1 MDRLQRAATAGLMLT
16 LLAGCTTYTWEDGH
30 RETVWGV
37 PAEEETKRH
46 EEDRQ
51 PDPIEYRVPGEI
63 PE

>member
-1 MDRLQRAATAGLMLT
+1 MNRPLRSAAGLALAL
-16 LLAGCTTYTWEDGH
+16 LLAGCTTYAWEDGR

-37 PAEEETKRH
+37 PAQEETKRH

-51 PDPIEYRVPGEI
+51 PDPVEYRVPGEL